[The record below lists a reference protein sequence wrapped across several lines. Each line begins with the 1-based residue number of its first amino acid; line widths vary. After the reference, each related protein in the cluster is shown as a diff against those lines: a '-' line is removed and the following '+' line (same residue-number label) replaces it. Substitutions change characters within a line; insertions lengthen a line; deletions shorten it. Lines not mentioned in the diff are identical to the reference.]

1 MILHHITLLTGD
13 TAIHRLDILDPA
25 AVAACRS
32 LLPAGGPVPGFPAY
46 RVTISGPLYT
56 IWRGR
61 EPIATGG
68 VGHGAQDT
76 RTWQA
81 VAELQAQ
88 VAPVKATHPPA
99 TAAWLAVALLPG
111 LAHLT
116 RQDIG
121 WLGDF
126 ERCMAAALLLPAAG

>member
-13 TAIHRLDILDPA
+13 TATHRLDTLAPA
-25 AVAACRS
+25 AVAACRR

-46 RVTISGPLYT
+46 RVTISGPVYT

-61 EPIATGG
+61 EPIAAAG
-68 VGHGAQDT
+68 VGHGRQDAS
-76 RTWQA
+76 TWQA
-81 VAELQAQ
+81 LTDLQAQ
-88 VAPVKATHPPA
+88 VAPVKATQPPA
-99 TAAWLAVALLPG
+99 SAAWLAIALLPG

-126 ERCMAAALLLPAAG
+126 ERCMAAALLLSAPE